1 MILWKFIRRLFFNT
15 YAKGFFFSYLFMIL
29 FGAFL
34 LSLPFSIQSGQ
45 SLSWY
50 DALFTAASALSVT
63 GLSTIVVGEVFTKFG
78 LVMLLF
84 LIQFGGMGLTM
95 MVALFWLLAR
105 KKIGFRERS
114 MIMTDQN
121 QFSRSGMVRFVRNVL
136 IMVFLIELVGFILIS
151 HYLYFAGFFGY
162 GEALFQGLFLA
173 ISLTANAGFDIAP
186 NADSFRMFASDFPMQ
201 LIGITLMFLGSV
213 GYWVLAE
220 FKEWLTALMHK
231 EKYRFSYF
239 VKLIFKLHV
248 MFVLLGAV
256 LIIAFESSNFL
267 GDKNPIEAVFY
278 ALFMSMTTRN
288 AGFSTMDVNDFMPF
302 TRMLL
307 MALMFIGASPNS
319 FGGGIR
325 TTSIVLVI
333 LSIKSFAL
341 GRFDVVVS
349 RKRIKDETV
358 YKAFVALSA
367 GLFIVFTGSMV
378 LSIIEPLPLESIA
391 FEVTSAFGT
400 TGLSMGITDQLHTL
414 SKIILVIIMFIGR
427 LGILALVMMF
437 KPDVVL
443 KARHKYP
450 EADVIV
456 G

>member
-1 MILWKFIRRLFFNT
+1 MVFWKIIKRIFFNT
-15 YAKGFFFSYLFMIL
+15 YAKGFFFSYLFMI
-29 FGAFL
+29 FIGAIL
-34 LSLPFSIQSGQ
+34 LSLPISVRSEA
-45 SLSWY
+45 SLNWV

-63 GLSTIVVGEVFTKFG
+63 GLSTIVVGETFTVFG
-78 LVMLLF
+78 LVILLL

-95 MVALFWLLAR
+95 MVALFWLIAR

-121 QFSRSGMVRFVRNVL
+121 QFSRRGMVRFVRNVL
-136 IMVFLIELVGFILIS
+136 IMVFIIEAVGFIIIS
-151 HYLYFAGFFGY
+151 HYLFFRGYFPY

-186 NADSFRMFASDFPMQ
+186 NADSFQMFSSDIPMQ
-201 LIGITLMFLGSV
+201 IFGIILMFLGSV

-220 FKEWLTALMHK
+220 FKEWLSALWHK

-248 MFVLLGAV
+248 FFVLFGAI
-256 LIIAFESSNFL
+256 LIGVFESSQFL
-267 GDKNPIEAVFY
+267 SDKGPVEAIFY
-278 ALFMSMTTRN
+278 TLFMSITTRN
-288 AGFSTMDVNDFMPF
+288 AGFSTMDVNDFMPH
-302 TRMLL
+302 TRMILL
-307 MALMFIGASPNS
+307 ALMFIGASPNS

-333 LSIKSFAL
+333 LSIRAFAL
-341 GRFDVVVS
+341 GRFEVVIN
-349 RKRIKDETV
+349 RKRIKEETV

-367 GLFIVFTGSMV
+367 GLLIVFTGSIL
-378 LSIIEPLPLESIA
+378 LSVIESFPLEAVI

-400 TGLSMGITDQLHTL
+400 TGLSMGITSQLHTL
-414 SKIILVIIMFIGR
+414 SKLILVVIMFIGR

-450 EADVIV
+450 EADIIV